1 LSKFLLLLEG
11 FVRRRIAVAAVL
23 AVGLALGTAG
33 CTFFAPQATAIKYN
47 PSDGV
52 SINIGNL
59 EVRNA
64 FAISPKGTDA
74 NLIGVFLNSGSK
86 PIDVELQY
94 TAHKDGQSAV
104 LTTHFLVDP
113 GKPVSYGNPGVKQVV
128 FRDANVPAGAL
139 LKIFIQYGGAT
150 GRNLLIPVLDG
161 SQAEYANLGPSPLP
175 KPTAT
180 STAVPTPTATPT
192 N

>member
-11 FVRRRIAVAAVL
+11 FVRRRIAGAAVL

-52 SINIGNL
+52 SLDVGSL
-59 EVRNA
+59 QVRNA
-64 FAISPKGTDA
+64 FAIAPKGTDA
-74 NLIGVFLNSGSK
+74 NLVGVFLDSGTK

-94 TAHKDGQSAV
+94 TAHVSGKSEV
-104 LTTHFLVDP
+104 LSTHFELVP
-113 GKPVSYGNPGVKQVV
+113 GEPVSFGNPGVQQVV
-128 FRDANVPAGAL
+128 FRHANARAGAL
-139 LKIFIQYGGAT
+139 LKIFIQYGSQT

-161 SQAEYANLGPSPLP
+161 SQTEYANLKPSPLP

-180 STAVPTPTATPT
+180 STALPTPTATPT

>member
-1 LSKFLLLLEG
+1 LLLLEG

-23 AVGLALGTAG
+23 AVGLALGTTG

-52 SINIGNL
+52 SINVGEL
-59 EVRNA
+59 QVRNA

-94 TAHKDGQSAV
+94 TAHKDGESAV
-104 LTTHFLVDP
+104 LTTHFLLDP

-139 LKIFIQYGGAT
+139 LKIFIQYGSTT
-150 GRNLLIPVLDG
+150 GKNLLIPVLDG

-180 STAVPTPTATPT
+180 STDVPTPTPT

>member
-1 LSKFLLLLEG
+1 
-11 FVRRRIAVAAVL
+11 VRRRVAATAVL

-33 CTFFAPQATAIKYN
+33 CTFLAPQATAIKYD

-52 SINIGNL
+52 SLNVGNL
-59 EVRNA
+59 QVRNA

-94 TAHKDGQSAV
+94 TAHVKGDAV
-104 LTTHFLVDP
+104 VETTHFLVDP

-128 FRDANVPAGAL
+128 FRNANVPAGAL
-139 LKIFIQYGGAT
+139 LKIFIQYGAVS

-161 SQAEYANLGPSPLP
+161 SQAEYAHLGPRPLP
-175 KPTAT
+175 KPTPTAT
-180 STAVPTPTATPT
+180 DLPTPTPTATAT